1 MRVERDIAG
10 ITLPF
15 VVGVGL
21 TLYAGHSS
29 LIRSGWSAALAFSI
43 ITAAVLFLLHPC
55 HRHASRLTLRTSAAL
70 CLAACGALCGISSG
84 LLTSG
89 IPYLTDH
96 FGRWGIATGHVIDAA
111 GFTDPDTNAIIKAL
125 IIGDRSDMPDH
136 ITEAF
141 RKSGASHIL
150 ALSGL
155 HLGIIYGIL
164 SKSLSVIGNSS
175 QAKRIR
181 STLTVIICGLY
192 TLATGAGAS
201 ITRAFIFI
209 LTGEAARLSGRFRS
223 TGSILM
229 TALLIHLVIDPAA
242 IRDVGFQLSYAAMAG
257 VAFIFPWLK
266 GFWPQEVKFRKFRNP
281 LKCIWE
287 TVALSI
293 SCQITTGPLA
303 YVYFGTFPVHFLL
316 TNLIA
321 MPLTGLII
329 LAAVLTVMLTAA
341 GWCPEML
348 LRATE
353 ALVTALSEALNIIAS
368 M

>member
-43 ITAAVLFLLHPC
+43 ITAAALFLLHPC
-55 HRHASRLTLRTSAAL
+55 HRHASRLTIRTSAAL

-84 LLTSG
+84 LLSSG

-164 SKSLSVIGNSS
+164 SKSLSVIGNFS

-209 LTGEAARLSGRFRS
+209 LTGEAARLTGRFRS

-266 GFWPQEVKFRKFRNP
+266 GFWPQEMKFRKFRDP
-281 LKCIWE
+281 LKWIWE
-287 TVALSI
+287 TAALSI

-303 YVYFGTFPVHFLL
+303 YVYFDTFPVHFLL

-321 MPLTGLII
+321 LPLTAII
-329 LAAVLTVMLTAA
+329 IPSAILTTILHHL
-341 GWCPEML
+341 GICPDL
-348 LRATE
+348 VISATE
-353 ALVTALSEALNIIAS
+353 KLTFILRECLEIIAS
-368 M
+368 L